1 MFLGANPAPS
11 FSIGVGALAGLC
23 WVGAAF
29 GINDLFERR
38 SFKLWAINAGYHTL
52 AFTIF
57 GAVFGLWR

>member
-11 FSIGVGALAGLC
+11 FAIGVGALAGLC